1 MNLWHLLISLV
12 VGLVLVWSV
21 MVWALYV
28 VARRE
33 DDPATLREVLRL
45 VPDVVRLMRRL
56 AADPT
61 LPRGVRWRLSAL
73 VVYLVLPI
81 DLIPD
86 FIPVVGYADDAVIVA
101 LALRSVVRVAGVEAI
116 DRHWPGTDQG
126 LLVLKRLSGVDR

>member
-12 VGLVLVWSV
+12 VGLVLVWSA

-126 LLVLKRLSGVDR
+126 LLVLKRLSGVNR